1 MDLARSQLGEK
12 IVGQGLKYLLSK
24 DIDDLDK
31 LIYWAEKLPMPQN
44 HRVYLESAKKFLKD
58 KDSNWYQFAHR
69 LLRETDPY
77 VKEKIGMNFFLN
89 ANFLGVQ
96 RQNKMAK
103 ELGHSVPWAILID
116 PTERCNLNCTG
127 CWAGDY
133 QRSEELDFET
143 LDRVM
148 TEAEELG
155 IFFTIMSGGEPT
167 LRKRD
172 IIKLAEKHPS
182 QVIHLFTN
190 GTLVDDEFV
199 AEMMRVGNITLAF
212 SIEGFE
218 ESTDSRRGK
227 SVFKKVMEA
236 MDRMRKAGL
245 IFGVSVTYTRKNTE
259 ELASEE
265 FVDMLV
271 DKGATFAWYFTY
283 VPVGKDVDVELMATP
298 EQRAYMYEK
307 VLEYRRTKPIF
318 IMDFWNDGEISHGC
332 IAGGKRY
339 LHINAKGDVEPC
351 AFVHYAT
358 CNIKDLSLKDALSSP
373 LMLAYQKRQPFNMNH
388 HRPCPLIDNPEMMVE
403 IVRESGAYSTQVNAD
418 ETPEEFAQKLKNYSD
433 SWGRLADAKW
443 AKSCAA
449 VN

>member
-31 LIYWAEKLPMPQN
+31 LIDWAEKLPMPQN

-58 KDSNWYQFAHR
+58 KDSNWYQFAQR

-449 VN
+449 VK

>member
-58 KDSNWYQFAHR
+58 KDSNWYQFAQR

-271 DKGATFAWYFTY
+271 DKGATFAW
-283 VPVGKDVDVELMATP
+283 
-298 EQRAYMYEK
+298 
-307 VLEYRRTKPIF
+307 
-318 IMDFWNDGEISHGC
+318 
-332 IAGGKRY
+332 
-339 LHINAKGDVEPC
+339 
-351 AFVHYAT
+351 
-358 CNIKDLSLKDALSSP
+358 
-373 LMLAYQKRQPFNMNH
+373 
-388 HRPCPLIDNPEMMVE
+388 
-403 IVRESGAYSTQVNAD
+403 
-418 ETPEEFAQKLKNYSD
+418 
-433 SWGRLADAKW
+433 
-443 AKSCAA
+443 
-449 VN
+449 